1 MTSKGVITAVAIA
14 FFAVPCGLGGSAD
27 ADTLSISQYGR
38 VNADLPWAI
47 AMKKGLFKAEGL
59 NIDQVLAGE
68 GGGTVLRNMLAG
80 DLPYGVVATST
91 ALAGIRSGIDLKIV
105 STVSDNIGEIALVA
119 MAGSK
124 IRTMKDLVGKK
135 IGFTAPK
142 STTDW
147 MTHMVL
153 EKNGLADK
161 AELIPTGGFGPGLT
175 LLAQGGVDAAPLN
188 DPLLTQEAS
197 KYQVIFPFADQIQR
211 VTWLV
216 GVTTTKFAA
225 SNPDKLRAILRAY
238 RKAVDFLYA
247 NRAEATA
254 IYADVWGL
262 SLDDANRLLPKY
274 FDMPGEWTH
283 GEFNKAGLD
292 TMSEAEI
299 LIGNAAKPIDWNS
312 VVDQRFL
319 AEDLRRPL

>member
-1 MTSKGVITAVAIA
+1 MTGKGLITAVAIVC
-14 FFAVPCGLGGSAD
+14 FAVTGGLGRSAN

-59 NIDQVLAGE
+59 NIDQFLAGE
-68 GGGTVLRNMLAG
+68 GGGTVLRNMLAS

-105 STVSDNIGEIALVA
+105 NTVSDNIGEIALVA

-124 IRTMKDLVGKK
+124 IHTMKDLVGKK

-147 MTHMVL
+147 MTRML
-153 EKNGLADK
+153 MDKSGLAGK

-188 DPLLTQEAS
+188 DPLLTQDAS
-197 KYQVIFPFADQIQR
+197 KYQVIVPFANQIPR

-216 GVTTTKFAA
+216 GVTTTKFAD

-247 NRAEATA
+247 HHTQATA

-262 SLDDANRLLPKY
+262 SLADANRLLPKY

-283 GEFNKAGLD
+283 GEFNKAGLA

-299 LIGNAAKPIDWNS
+299 LIGNATKPIDWKS
-312 VVDQRFL
+312 AVDQQFL
-319 AEDLRRPL
+319 PEDLRRPL